1 MFVKGRVMIENT
13 IDYNGIQPQRKIILI
28 ATNKMDKAVLA
39 SVIFH
44 TIIEPNR
51 I

>member
-1 MFVKGRVMIENT
+1 MQVDSVYMIKNH
-13 IDYNGIQPQRKIILI
+13 YRNG
-28 ATNKMDKAVLA
+28 TAVLA

-44 TIIEPNR
+44 TIIKPNR